1 MYIENLTS
9 EKFNE
14 NLKSINTVIIPIGA
28 TEAHGMHLP
37 LGTDVFSPRLF
48 LRLIDEKIGDKVFI
62 APEIPYGDCLDMS
75 SYPGTVTMPSEVLA
89 QYVYHVAKSF
99 HSFGIKKVI
108 FFNGHGGNC
117 TALNLA
123 SEKLVNLSM
132 DSYTL
137 NWWLDFSKDI
147 LKITE
152 TQGHGGEDE
161 TAAVLYYNASLV
173 DMEKACKNEIK
184 PRFKMHF
191 AERGKTVYKG
201 ALSGDATLATYEKG
215 ERIFK
220 ELTPLMVERIEEIIN
235 GNYFK

>member
-9 EKFNE
+9 YEFQE
-14 NLKSINTVIIPIGA
+14 ALKNIDTVIIPIGA
-28 TEAHGMHLP
+28 TEAHGVHLP

-48 LRLIDEKIGDKVFI
+48 LKLIEEKIGNKILI
-62 APEIPYGDCLDMS
+62 APEIPYGQCFDMS

-99 HSFGIKKVI
+99 NSFGIKKVI

-123 SEKLVNLSM
+123 SEKLVNLPM
-132 DSYTL
+132 DCHTL

-161 TAAVLYYNASLV
+161 TSAVLYYNASLV
-173 DMEKACKNEIK
+173 HMEKACKNDIK
-184 PRFKMHF
+184 PKFRMYFS
-191 AERGKTVYKG
+191 ERGKTVYKG

-215 ERIFK
+215 EKIFK
-220 ELTPLMVERIEEIIN
+220 KLTPLIISRIEEIIK
-235 GNYFK
+235 GNYVI